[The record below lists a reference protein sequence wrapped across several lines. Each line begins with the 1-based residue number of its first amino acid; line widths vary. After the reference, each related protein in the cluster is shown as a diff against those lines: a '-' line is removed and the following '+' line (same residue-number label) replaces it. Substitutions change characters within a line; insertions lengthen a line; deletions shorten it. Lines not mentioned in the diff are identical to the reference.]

1 MLNTSCKDWLLLL
14 PFLALL
20 CLMYTPAP
28 ANGQAAVRIKDLARV
43 RIGEELQLT
52 GIGLI
57 IGLEGTGDGRQ
68 ASFTI
73 NMLANY
79 MNRMNL
85 VVDPNAIRVRNVAA
99 VSATAKLSPFDRKG
113 GYMDIQVASLG
124 DAASLQ
130 GGTLLRTPLAGPDGT
145 VYVQAQG
152 PVSIGGFNL
161 GGGGGGS
168 VRKNHTVVGT
178 IPNAGIIVE
187 EVRKLVDVDEE
198 VDLLLYE
205 PDWTTAA
212 RTAWAIDEFF
222 GEFGLAQAVDAGT
235 IKIKISPEL
244 VEPQQVTEFLAEM
257 EKISV
262 IPDLPARIVVNER
275 TGTVI
280 IGENVSVSAVA
291 MSHGSLQLKIPG
303 DAGGDLFGGDA
314 EVVEEPDHLHPI
326 ISSFDVGAMPTVREL
341 VRNLNALGVTPRD
354 LISILQSLKTAG
366 ALRADLVIQ

>member
-1 MLNTSCKDWLLLL
+1 MAGIRTSCLGLLV
-14 PFLALL
+14 AM
-20 CLMYTPAP
+20 CVISTSWASAP
-28 ANGQAAVRIKDLARV
+28 VRIKDLARLQV
-43 RIGEELQLT
+43 GEEIQLT

-68 ASFTI
+68 ASFTLR
-73 NMLANY
+73 MLAN
-79 MNRMNL
+79 MMHRMKL
-85 VVDPNAIRVRNVAA
+85 SIDPNAVRVRNVAS
-99 VSATAKLSPFDRKG
+99 VSATTTLSAFDRKG
-113 GYMDIQVASLG
+113 AYVDVQVASIG
-124 DAASLQ
+124 DAETLQ

-145 VYVQAQG
+145 VYVSAQG
-152 PVSIGGFNL
+152 PVSIGGFNA
-161 GGGGGGS
+161 GGPGGT

-178 IPNAGIIVE
+178 IPNGGLIVNMLPKQID
-187 EVRKLVDVDEE
+187 VREA
-198 VDLLLYE
+198 VDLVLYH

-222 GEFGLAQAVDAGT
+222 GEAGLAQAIDAGT
-235 IKIKISPEL
+235 ITVRLSEEL
-244 VEPQQVTEFLAEM
+244 VDPQQVTEFMADI

-262 IPDLPARIVVNER
+262 IPDLPARVVVNER

-291 MSHGSLQLKIPG
+291 MSHGSLKLKIPG
-303 DAGGDLFGGDA
+303 EASGDLFGG
-314 EVVEEPDHLHPI
+314 ETVVEEETDHLHPI

-366 ALRADLVIQ
+366 ALRAELIIQ